1 MKLKREIFSRPNRM
15 VHKFGELLEREDP
28 LGVETFDF
36 HRPMRVSDHSDTA
49 RPATSQQY
57 GLHNYRPDPS
67 PVVKPNGEC
76 AHSDGPTLDVPM
88 DFAMPIPVGTKRR
101 LGPLRTDK

>member
-1 MKLKREIFSRPNRM
+1 
-15 VHKFGELLEREDP
+15 
-28 LGVETFDF
+28 
-36 HRPMRVSDHSDTA
+36 
-49 RPATSQQY
+49 
-57 GLHNYRPDPS
+57 LHNYRPDPS